1 MPQIIDRKTGYPNNY
16 FMDTL
21 PDRLSWIKDLVHT
34 EEQMES
40 AGIVDLNPQS
50 DREKLLIKES
60 TSVLQYFKNEIVE
73 AAQIFNSLKT
83 SQVGRIKI
91 YNIAKTN
98 SDFMVFR
105 NGFKMIFSM
114 KKPGVISIRFNFI
127 GTMLDASNP
136 TVSAAAA
143 QSAIEENLI
152 EAKMGPFGELHWI
165 HKGQPIKLSIVV
177 KHHMTL
183 FVRESSK

>member
-1 MPQIIDRKTGYPNNY
+1 
-16 FMDTL
+16 MDTL

-34 EEQMES
+34 EEQMEN

-50 DREKLLIKES
+50 DREKLLIRES

-127 GTMLDASNP
+127 GTLLDASNP

-152 EAKMGPFGELHWI
+152 ETKLGPFGELHWV
-165 HKGQPIKLSIVV
+165 HKGQAIKLSIVV